1 MIIYDNSV
9 PVYRILGTFY
19 AYPSVFYWTVFG
31 LIAGG
36 LLSYRRFAALDD
48 PPESFEWFAI
58 HHASGFS
65 MFATILGW
73 CIAQRTGMAMAR
85 YDEGTASVLQMA
97 AKWSC
102 ALNLLNGYVNSVL
115 SAKEPAEEEAAALL
129 RFRTRAAHWFSCLSA
144 LAFQS
149 LQCQD
154 EEDDEDP
161 FEFLVPYNF
170 VNHARKTRCV
180 RTRRSSTTLRASEL
194 EEEILSKSMETVN
207 FLTKSGHITQLR
219 SQPTMHVIGNLTYQ
233 ERLQL
238 EPLCPE
244 DRVFRVSAW
253 LVELVI
259 MEHQMG
265 RLMTHAAV
273 LSRVFQELSDGMLGY
288 NQACKIAFIPF
299 PFPFAQ
305 LMTLVITLW
314 VLICPI
320 VVDVFC
326 RSWLVTPFVSVLVA
340 FSYVGMNHIAIDL
353 EMPFGLG
360 INHLPLS
367 QMHEQ
372 FVDFVADVM
381 LQPPFNKD
389 LLDSFKQID
398 SAMRP
403 LWRRNLGLFTG
414 AALEDGYIPNSGEAD
429 IALRKSVAPVAAPG
443 ALASAADYGRRGS
456 MVKRTTTFIGR
467 SSTVNISQALAVPR
481 VAKRTSTIA
490 TFSADKSLATTP
502 PCTPDA
508 PTPDAATPTSNRSS
522 AALVVESA
530 PPVMGGGADDA
541 GGAQLPGSVLEIRD
555 HSRLS
560 AASNSPDRLSALL
573 APGTSLVPQHKRST
587 MVALPRNV
595 VLEPPRPP
603 VPQEAGEAGAGKLR
617 ERRAPCKV
625 LLKGSNGE
633 QRSFTMWARQP

>member
-19 AYPSVFYWTVFG
+19 AYPSVFYWSCFG
-31 LIAGG
+31 LVVGG
-36 LLSYRRFAALDD
+36 LLSYRRFVVLDA
-48 PPESFEWFAI
+48 PPESFEWFSI

-115 SAKEPAEEEAAALL
+115 SAREPADEEAAALL

-149 LQCQD
+149 LQCQ
-154 EEDDEDP
+154 EEEEDEDP
-161 FEFLVPYNF
+161 FEFLMSYNF
-170 VNHARKTRCV
+170 VNHARKTKCV
-180 RTRRSSTTLRASEL
+180 RTRRTSTTLRASEL

-207 FLTKSGHITQLR
+207 FLTKPGHISQLR
-219 SQPTMHVIGNLTYQ
+219 SQPTMHVIGTLTYQ

-259 MEHQMG
+259 MEHQAG

-299 PFPFAQ
+299 PFPYAQ

-320 VVDVFC
+320 VVDVFA
-326 RSWLVTPFVSVLVA
+326 RSWVVTPFVSVLVA
-340 FSYVGMNHIAIDL
+340 FSYVGLNHIAIDL

-360 INHLPLS
+360 MNHLPLS

-389 LLDSFKQID
+389 LQDSFKQID

-403 LWRRNLGLFTG
+403 LWRRDLGLFTNT
-414 AALEDGYIPNSGEAD
+414 ALEDGYFPNSHNAD
-429 IALRKSVAPVAAPG
+429 AELRRSVAPVGAPG
-443 ALASAADYGRRGS
+443 AVASATAYDRRGS
-456 MVKRTTTFIGR
+456 M
-467 SSTVNISQALAVPR
+467 
-481 VAKRTSTIA
+481 KRTSTFVGRTSTLNILQFLTVPRPA
-490 TFSADKSLATTP
+490 KRNTTVASFSVEKTLASTP

-508 PTPDAATPTSNRSS
+508 PTPDPHTPDSSRS
-522 AALVVESA
+522 LVAPLVIESSQ
-530 PPVMGGGADDA
+530 PVMGGGADDA
-541 GGAQLPGSVLEIRD
+541 GGAQLPGSVLEIR
-555 HSRLS
+555 HNSHLS
-560 AASNSPDRLSALL
+560 AGSMSPGRLSALL
-573 APGTSLVPQHKRST
+573 APGPSLVPQHKRGT
-587 MVALPRNV
+587 TVALPRNV
-595 VLEPPRPP
+595 VLEPPRPI

-617 ERRAPCKV
+617 ERRAPCRV
-625 LLKGSNGE
+625 QLKGAHGQ
-633 QRSFTMWARQP
+633 QRSFTMWARKP